1 MPNNQSNISHMQC
14 WLFRL
19 AQSKWELTPADTIA
33 LFKRFGIFEYI
44 SDCYDILHLSSY
56 HHALNDIEMLLAH
69 NGITVFI
76 NNKTSHRTNFSVSF
90 DNQKGIYSTTVSDEA
105 KEACAI
111 ETMHCMVLQYAAD
124 HRISF
129 GDAFFAFA
137 TSTTYQALFDFDT
150 AVWKDGPEYIR
161 SLFEKAL
168 AMQYSQ

>member
-1 MPNNQSNISHMQC
+1 MPNNQSHISHMQC

-33 LFKRFGIFEYI
+33 LFKRFGIFEHI

-56 HHALNDIEMLLAH
+56 HHALSDIEMLLAW
-69 NGITVFI
+69 NGITVLTDE
-76 NNKTSHRTNFSVSF
+76 KASLRTLFSF
-90 DNQKGIYSTTVSDEA
+90 DNHKDIYTNTVSDET

-111 ETMHCMVLQYAAD
+111 ETMHCMVRQYAAD
-124 HRISF
+124 HGISF

-161 SLFEKAL
+161 SLFENAL
-168 AMQYSQ
+168 TKQYAQ